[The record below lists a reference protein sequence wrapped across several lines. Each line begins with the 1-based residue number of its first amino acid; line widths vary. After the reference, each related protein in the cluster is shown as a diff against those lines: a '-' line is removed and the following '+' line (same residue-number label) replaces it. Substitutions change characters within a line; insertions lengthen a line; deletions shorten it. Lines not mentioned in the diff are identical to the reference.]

1 MALGL
6 TGRYLGGQATQQ
18 EQRFDALDEDP
29 DQFAGWF
36 YQAMKL
42 FTLQLPFV
50 GSQRVGFMSGNHRGG
65 RSLVGN
71 NTFES
76 EGCLSGDLFDQN

>member
-18 EQRFDALDEDP
+18 EQRFAALGADP

-50 GSQRVGFMSGNHRGG
+50 GNQRVGFMSGNHRGG
-65 RSLVGN
+65 RSLIGN

-76 EGCLSGDLFDQN
+76 EGCLSGGLFDQN